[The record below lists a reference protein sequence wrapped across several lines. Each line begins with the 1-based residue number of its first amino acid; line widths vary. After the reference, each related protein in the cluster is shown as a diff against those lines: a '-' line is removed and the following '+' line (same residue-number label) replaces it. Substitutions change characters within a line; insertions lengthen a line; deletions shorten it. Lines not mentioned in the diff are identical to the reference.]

1 MAENEPEK
9 KVQGYLKFV
18 NVLDDAQIVIK
29 KEKAEELKK
38 SEQSGNLYNILLQYT
53 QKLKLKATADRN
65 LLQAKMLSQK
75 LNVKSIFLQGH
86 KDNAATVRP

>member
-1 MAENEPEK
+1 MAASEPEK
-9 KVQGYLKFV
+9 KVQAYLRFV
-18 NVLDDAQIVIK
+18 NVIDDAQIVIK

-53 QKLKLKATADRN
+53 QKLKLKASIDRN

-75 LNVKSIFLQGH
+75 LNI
-86 KDNAATVRP
+86 